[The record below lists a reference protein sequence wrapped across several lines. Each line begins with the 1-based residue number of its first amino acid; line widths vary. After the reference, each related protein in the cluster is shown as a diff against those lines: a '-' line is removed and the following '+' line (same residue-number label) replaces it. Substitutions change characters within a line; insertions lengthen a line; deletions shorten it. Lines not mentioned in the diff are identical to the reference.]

1 MIAFTFGSPQR
12 RLFGLYHAPAAE
24 RAPAAAVLLCYP
36 FGHEALRVHRFYRL
50 LAERLARQGVA
61 VLRFDYHATGDSDG
75 ADEDGEMTGWAG
87 DIREAHRELVRR
99 SGVQQV
105 SWFGARL
112 GANLALMAAA
122 QALPP
127 VARLVLWDPLFDG
140 AAYLEE
146 LRRAHVDE
154 LDLAHNIPDPGWRRA
169 LARDPMAFS
178 GECLGFAIS
187 PRLRKQLGALDATG
201 PAQLGSGQ
209 LTLLARPDDKGA
221 QRWAADVAGRHPGTA
236 LDTIGFKHPLIWTS
250 NPFANNEMVPAEALA
265 KMIGLLHAKQ

>member
-1 MIAFTFGSPQR
+1 MIAFTFGPPQR

-75 ADEDGEMTGWAG
+75 ADEDGEMVGWAG
-87 DIREAHRELVRR
+87 DIREAHRELVHR

-112 GANLALMAAA
+112 GASLALMAAP
-122 QALPP
+122 QAVPP
-127 VARLVLWDPLFDG
+127 VRKLVLWDALFDG
-140 AAYLEE
+140 PAYLEE

-154 LDLAHNIPDPGWRRA
+154 LELAHNIPDAGWRRA

-187 PRLRKQLGALDATG
+187 PRLRKQLGALGAES
-201 PAQLGSGQ
+201 PAQLGPQ
-209 LTLLARPDDKGA
+209 QITLLADPQDKGA
-221 QRWAADVAGRHPGTA
+221 QRWAAAVPARHPVTT
-236 LDTIGFKHPLIWTS
+236 LTHTGFKHPLIWTS
-250 NPFANNEMVPAEALA
+250 NPFANNEMVPAEALQV
-265 KMIGLLHAKQ
+265 MIGALHAKQ